1 MTDNEVSESLQT
13 PQGYPYI
20 AVTGKQDAR
29 MPSLDEVK
37 ARVREEVVKKKAVET
52 ARQKAAAVDAQL
64 KSGDFA
70 AAAKAAGLEV
80 KTTDLIAR
88 GAPIGDV
95 GISPAVDAVA
105 FSLPVGGVSG
115 PIVTD
120 KGAVVVRVL
129 EHPAVSDKD
138 MAGGKAAL
146 RAELL
151 NERRN
156 QFFSSYMTKARER
169 MQINI
174 NQQTIA
180 QLLA

>member
-1 MTDNEVSESLQT
+1 
-13 PQGYPYI
+13 
-20 AVTGKQDAR
+20 VTGKE
-29 MPSLDEVK
+29 PSRAPTLDEAK
-37 ARVREEVVKKKAVET
+37 ARVREDVLRRKSVDT
-52 ARQKAAAVDAQL
+52 ARQKAAAIAAQL
-64 KSGDFA
+64 KSGDFNA
-70 AAAKAAGLEV
+70 GAKAAGLDV

-138 MAGGKAAL
+138 MAGGKDAL